1 MIALT
6 SYSFLYEKRLANE
19 PCPVSLQGYLA
30 LSGPA
35 EAVWTP
41 NGRSRCC
48 SKVAA
53 LSRGPQPLSPRTSLH
68 HQLQDPLSL
77 SLFIGKVRCW
87 IRSSLKILLVLNSY
101 YVSTF
106 SGFSILTCMPVINT
120 AIQCDG
126 QTIVQGTNLA
136 CGLFSYCLWAN
147 NHFCIYIYHVLIFII
162 L

>member
-1 MIALT
+1 MSGLT
-6 SYSFLYEKRLANE
+6 TRLLGFIRPRRSCVNTKRE
-19 PCPVSLQGYLA
+19 VSMLLKGGSTEQG
-30 LSGPA
+30 
-35 EAVWTP
+35 
-41 NGRSRCC
+41 N
-48 SKVAA
+48 
-53 LSRGPQPLSPRTSLH
+53 LSPSARTSLH

-136 CGLFSYCLWAN
+136 CGLFSYCL
-147 NHFCIYIYHVLIFII
+147 
-162 L
+162 